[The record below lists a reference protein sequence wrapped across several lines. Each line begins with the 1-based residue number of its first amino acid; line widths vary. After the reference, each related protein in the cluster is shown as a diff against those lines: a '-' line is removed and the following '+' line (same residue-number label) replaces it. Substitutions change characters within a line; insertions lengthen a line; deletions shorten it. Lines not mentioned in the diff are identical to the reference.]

1 MPPPDDDM
9 VAFAG
14 EYVLGTLTAP
24 ERAEAETRIVRESAF
39 ASVVLAWERH
49 FAPFALAAVPLQPP
63 AHLRRRILEAIGAGE
78 AAGGNVVQLRRQL
91 NVWRGLTVGAAALAA
106 ALAAV
111 LLVRPPEPPLPAG
124 GKYVA
129 VLQPEGP
136 GPAFVATIDLA
147 SGTISALRIG
157 AEPQAGKSYELWAV
171 GGGRD
176 RPQSLGLVDA
186 SLRIPADRL
195 GRVDPGTLAETVF
208 AVSLEPEGGSPT
220 GQPTGPVLYT
230 GKLVATE

>member
-1 MPPPDDDM
+1 MPPDDDI

-24 ERAEAETRIVRESAF
+24 ERAEAETRIDRESAF
-39 ASVVLAWERH
+39 AAAVLAWETY
-49 FAPFALAAVPLQPP
+49 FAPLAAAAMAVQPP
-63 AHLRRRILEAIGAGE
+63 AHLRRRILEAIGGSGL
-78 AAGGNVVQLRRQL
+78 AAGNVVQLRKQL
-91 NVWRGLTVGAAALAA
+91 NLWRGLTVGAAALAA
-106 ALAAV
+106 ALAAFV
-111 LLVRPPEPPLPAG
+111 LVRPLPPPQLVG

-147 SGTISALRIG
+147 TGTVSALRVG

-171 GGGRD
+171 GGGREK
-176 RPQSLGLVDA
+176 PQSLGVIDA
-186 SLRIPADRL
+186 SLKIPADKL
-195 GRVDPGTLAETVF
+195 GKIDPTSLSQTLF
-208 AVSLEPEGGSPT
+208 AISLEPQGGSPT

>member
-9 VAFAG
+9 VAVAG
-14 EYVLGTLTAP
+14 EYVLGTLTLA
-24 ERAEAETRIVRESAF
+24 ERTEAEVRIGRESAF
-39 ASVVLAWERH
+39 ADAVQAWERY
-49 FAPFALAAVPLQPP
+49 FGALGAAASPLQPP
-63 AHLRRRILEAIGAGE
+63 AHLRRRILEAVGA
-78 AAGGNVVQLRRQL
+78 AAPAADNVVQLRRQL
-91 NVWRGLTVGAAALAA
+91 NLWRGLTVAAAALAA
-106 ALAAV
+106 ALAAFV
-111 LLVRPPEPPLPAG
+111 LVRPPTPEIAG

-147 SGTISALRIG
+147 TGTISALRIG

-171 GGGRD
+171 GGGRPQ
-176 RPQSLGLVDA
+176 PQSLGVIDA
-186 SLRIPADRL
+186 SLKIPAERL
-195 GRVDPGTLAETVF
+195 GKVDPATLNETVF
-208 AVSLEPEGGSPT
+208 AVSLEPQGGSPT